1 MEDVK
6 NDQSIVKDQK
16 STKDSSLESNLRPKE
31 LEEYIGQKQTKQ
43 NLRVFV
49 QAAKKRKESLGH
61 VLLYG
66 PPGLGKTTLAH
77 IAGREMGANVRVTS
91 GPAIERAG
99 DLAAILTN
107 LKPGDVLFIDEIHRL
122 PRVVEEVLYPA
133 MEDRA
138 IDIVMG
144 KGPGARS
151 VRLELPNITIIGATT
166 RLSLLSSPLRDR
178 FRHVFR
184 LNFYTHDEMQHIVR
198 RSSGILGVNVDDV
211 SVIEIASRARST
223 PRIANN
229 LLQAV
234 RDFAEVQNDGVVTKD
249 LCEHALKNLD
259 IDAIG
264 LDAIDRRVLET
275 IVENFSGGPVGISTI
290 AASISEERETLED
303 VVEPFLI
310 QRGLLQRT
318 PRGRVATQQTYQHLG
333 VTPPSQESLLT
344 QHES

>member
-1 MEDVK
+1 MVK
-6 NDQSIVKDQK
+6 PSLVKDQTSLK
-16 STKDSSLESNLRPKE
+16 NSSLEVTLRPQK
-31 LEEYIGQKQTKQ
+31 LSDYVGQEQIKQ
-43 NLRVFV
+43 NLRVFME
-49 QAAKKRKESLGH
+49 AAKKRSEPMGH

-77 IAGREMGANVRVTS
+77 ILGQEMDTNVRVTS

-107 LKPGDVLFIDEIHRL
+107 LQSGDVLFIDEIHRL
-122 PRVVEEVLYPA
+122 PRIVEEVLYPA

-151 VRLELPNITIIGATT
+151 VRLELPVVTIVGATT
-166 RLSLLSSPLRDR
+166 RLSLLSSALRDR

-184 LNFYTHDEMQHIVR
+184 LQFYTREEMEAIVQ
-198 RSSGILGVNVDDV
+198 RSAELLEVEIENPAL
-211 SVIEIASRARST
+211 IEIASRSRST

-234 RDFAEVQNDGVVTKD
+234 RDFAQVQNNGRISME
-249 LCEHALKNLD
+249 LCEHALQNLD
-259 IDAIG
+259 IDSLG
-264 LDAIDRRVLET
+264 LDAIDRRVLEI
-275 IVENFSGGPVGISTI
+275 IVANFSGGPVGIGTL
-290 AASISEERETLED
+290 AAAISEERETIED

-318 PRGRVATQQTYQHLG
+318 PRGRVATRQTYTHLG
-333 VTPPSQESLLT
+333 MTPPAQHSLFAS
-344 QHES
+344 EV